1 MSRKIIM
8 EIPRT
13 GISTGKRSVV
23 VSTEGFQGTGCKTA
37 TDALKKALGTVQ
49 TEQLSAE
56 YFEEP
61 QEQYE
66 RVSE

>member
-8 EIPRT
+8 EIPRA
-13 GISTGKRSVV
+13 GISTGKRAVS
-23 VSTEGFQGTGCKTA
+23 VSTEGFQGVGCKDATA
-37 TDALKKALGTVQ
+37 ALKKALGAVQ

-61 QEQYE
+61 QERHEY
-66 RVSE
+66 VSE

>member
-1 MSRKIIM
+1 MSRKINM
-8 EIPRT
+8 VVPRE

-23 VSTEGFQGTGCKTA
+23 VTTEGFQGVGCKDATA
-37 TDALKKALGTVQ
+37 ALKKALGAVQ